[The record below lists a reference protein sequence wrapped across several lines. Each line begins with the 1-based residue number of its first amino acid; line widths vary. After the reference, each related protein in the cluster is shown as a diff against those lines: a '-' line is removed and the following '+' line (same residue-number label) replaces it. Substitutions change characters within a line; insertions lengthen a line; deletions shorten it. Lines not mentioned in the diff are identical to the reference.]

1 MLVGIKDVFFDLD
14 HTLWDF
20 EYNSRQ
26 SFVRIFRE
34 NNVAVEIDD
43 FLRVYQPINER
54 FWKDY
59 REDKVSKKDLRYGR
73 LKMSFDA
80 LSMSVSDAQINQLS
94 EDYIRVLGLQ
104 NKLFPD
110 TENILTYLR
119 DKGYR
124 LHIITNGFEEVQWK
138 KCVSS
143 GIETYFEEF
152 VSSESVGFKKPKP
165 IVFEEA
171 LRRAG
176 AKANSS
182 VMIGDN
188 QEADIQGALNV
199 GMKIIFCNFDQQINR
214 GGYLEVNSLKEIKE
228 LL

>member
-1 MLVGIKDVFFDLD
+1 MLDGIKDVFFDLD

-20 EYNSRQ
+20 EYNSKQ
-26 SFVRIFRE
+26 SFNRIFSE
-34 NNVAVEIDD
+34 NDIAVKVDD
-43 FLRVYQPINER
+43 FLKVYQPINER

-59 REDKVSKKDLRYGR
+59 REDKVSKQDLRYGR
-73 LKMSFDA
+73 LKESFDA
-80 LSMSVSDAQINQLS
+80 LQMSVSDDQINQLS
-94 EDYIRVLGLQ
+94 EDYIRVLGFQ

-110 TENILTYLR
+110 TNGVLTYLKN
-119 DKGYR
+119 KGYG

-143 GIETYFEEF
+143 GIEGYFDKF
-152 VSSESVGFKKPKP
+152 ISSESVGYKKPKP

-176 AKANSS
+176 ADANSS

-214 GGYLEVNSLKEIKE
+214 EDYLEVNSLIKIKE

>member
-26 SFVRIFRE
+26 SFSSIFME
-34 NNVAVEIDD
+34 NSIVVDIDD
-43 FLRVYQPINER
+43 FLMVYRPINER

-73 LKMSFDA
+73 LKESFDA
-80 LSMSVSDAQINQLS
+80 LSISLSDDQINQLS
-94 EDYIRVLGLQ
+94 EDYIRVLGVQ

-110 TENILTYLR
+110 TYDVLTYLKN
-119 DKGYR
+119 KGYR

-143 GIETYFEEF
+143 GIDGYFDVF

-165 IVFEEA
+165 IFFEEA
-171 LRRAG
+171 LRWAG
-176 AKANSS
+176 AHADSS

-188 QEADIQGALNV
+188 QEAHIQGALNV
-199 GMKIIFCNFDQQINR
+199 GMKIIFCNFDYQINR
-214 GGYLEVNSLKEIKE
+214 GRYLEVNSLKKIKE

>member
-1 MLVGIKDVFFDLD
+1 MLVGVKDVFFDLD

-26 SFVRIFRE
+26 SFIRIFLE
-34 NNVAVEIDD
+34 NKISVAIDD
-43 FLRVYQPINER
+43 FLRVYKPINEK

-73 LKMSFDA
+73 LRQSFDA
-80 LSMSVSDAQINQLS
+80 LSMRVSDLQIHQLS

-110 TENILTYLR
+110 TENILIYLK

-124 LHIITNGFEEVQWK
+124 LHVITNGFEEVQWK

-143 GIETYFEEF
+143 GIESYFDEF

-176 AKANSS
+176 AHVNSS

-199 GMKIIFCNFDQQINR
+199 GMKIIFCNFDKQINK
-214 GGYLEVNSLKEIKE
+214 GDYLEVNSLNEIKE